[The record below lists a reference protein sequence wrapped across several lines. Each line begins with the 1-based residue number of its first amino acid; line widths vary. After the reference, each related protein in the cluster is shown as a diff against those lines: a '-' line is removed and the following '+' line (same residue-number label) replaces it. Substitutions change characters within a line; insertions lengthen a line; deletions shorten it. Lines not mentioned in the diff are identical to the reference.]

1 MLSLVFWEP
10 VVIPQRNKVWLAAF
24 PPLSLQIFH
33 LQVGGFL
40 AFGVLGVLGVGA
52 HDAGWVGSVD
62 RLLRLPVRCPL

>member
-40 AFGVLGVLGVGA
+40 ALGVLGVDT
-52 HDAGWVGSVD
+52 HDTGWVGSED
-62 RLLRLPVRCPL
+62 RLLRLPVRCNKG